1 MATDWY
7 IEATTFGNCTCDYNC
22 PCQFELRPTHGYC
35 RGFEIG
41 RIERGHFGAVQLD
54 GLYYAVTYA
63 WPGPIFEGNGTMQ
76 AIIDERAGDA
86 QRQALTTVLH
96 GGEAEEAKTHWWVF
110 HAMSS
115 TVHEPLFSPFEFTVD
130 IERRTARVSI
140 PGVLESTGRPIISP
154 ATGEEHRVRIDF
166 PAGIEFDIA
175 EIGSGSTTASGA
187 VPLDLDDS
195 YGQFNMVRHS
205 GTGLVHDRV

>member
-63 WPGPIFEGNGTMQ
+63 WPGAIFEGNGTMQ

-96 GGEAEEAKTHWWVF
+96 GGETEEAKTHWWVF

-130 IERRTARVSI
+130 IERRTA
-140 PGVLESTGRPIISP
+140 
-154 ATGEEHRVRIDF
+154 
-166 PAGIEFDIA
+166 EFD
-175 EIGSGSTTASGA
+175 SGCT
-187 VPLDLDDS
+187 
-195 YGQFNMVRHS
+195 
-205 GTGLVHDRV
+205 

>member
-1 MATDWY
+1 MVTDWY
-7 IEATTFGNCTCDYNC
+7 IEATTFGNCSCDYNC
-22 PCQFELRPTHGYC
+22 PCQFELRPTRRYC

-41 RIERGHFGAVQLD
+41 RIERGHFGVVQLD

-63 WPGPIFEGNGTMQ
+63 WPGAIFEGNGTMQ
-76 AIIDERAGDA
+76 AIIDERADDD

-96 GGEAEEAKTHWWVF
+96 GGETEEAKTHWWVF

-115 TVHEPLFSPFEFTVD
+115 TVHEPLFSPFEFRVD

-140 PGVLESTGRPIISP
+140 PGVLQSTGRPIISP
-154 ATGEEHRVRIDF
+154 ATGEAPRVRIDF

-187 VPLDLDDS
+187 VPLDLEDS

-205 GTGLVHDRV
+205 GTGVVHDRV